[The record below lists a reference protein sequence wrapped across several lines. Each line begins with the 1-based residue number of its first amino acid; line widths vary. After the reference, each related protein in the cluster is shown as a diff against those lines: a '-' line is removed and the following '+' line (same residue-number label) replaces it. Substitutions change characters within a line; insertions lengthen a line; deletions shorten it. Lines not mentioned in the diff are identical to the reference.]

1 VTRLQWIRCV
11 LLDYVAS
18 LKHGISFYR
27 QRQSAATQ
35 IEATDLPAK
44 YNFTDGGTVDMARFT
59 AAVVLS
65 VLAGCVLPGAL
76 AAQAPDQAPAAAPTQ
91 ARAQAGQT
99 PAPAGDAKQDN
110 ATVPLPPLP
119 PTPPGKSTIMGGEI
133 RKIDP
138 VGDVL
143 TLKVYG
149 QKPVKILFDERTQ
162 LFLDG
167 KKVPLHDLKP
177 ADHASVQTILDGT
190 KVFALSVHVLS
201 KSPEGDY
208 QGRVLSFNPA
218 SNELT
223 ISSILSHQ
231 PMKLIVPANTPV
243 VREGQPSF
251 TAGQQGMSDLVKG
264 SLISATFEADKSG
277 RGVATKISV
286 LATPGAEFVFI
297 GNIAALDT
305 HAGTL
310 ALVDPRDDKTYSI
323 SFNPGN
329 LPESQKLKMGQH
341 ITVTTNF
348 DGTNYVAKSIA
359 VE

>member
-1 VTRLQWIRCV
+1 MV
-11 LLDYVAS
+11 
-18 LKHGISFYR
+18 
-27 QRQSAATQ
+27 
-35 IEATDLPAK
+35 
-44 YNFTDGGTVDMARFT
+44 RFT
-59 AAVVLS
+59 AAVALC
-65 VLAGCVLPGAL
+65 VLAGWVLPGSL
-76 AAQAPDQAPAAAPTQ
+76 AAQA
-91 ARAQAGQT
+91 QAGQAAPP
-99 PAPAGDAKQDN
+99 PADAKDDDT
-110 ATVPLPPLP
+110 AAALPPIP
-119 PTPPGKSTIMGGEI
+119 PPPGGKSTILGGEI

-162 LFLDG
+162 LFMDG

-177 ADHASVQTILDGT
+177 AEHASVQTILDGT

-208 QGRVLSFNPA
+208 QGRVLSFDA
-218 SNELT
+218 ATTELT
-223 ISSILSHQ
+223 LSSILSHQ
-231 PMKLIVPANTPV
+231 PMKLLVPAGTPIA
-243 VREGQPSF
+243 REGQPSF
-251 TAGQQGMSDLVKG
+251 TASQQGMSDLVKG
-264 SLISATFEADKSG
+264 ALVSATFEADKSG
-277 RGVATKISV
+277 HGVATKIVV

-329 LPESQKLKMGQH
+329 LPETQQLKMGQH

-348 DGTNYVAKSIA
+348 DGVNYIAKSIA
-359 VE
+359 IQ